1 MTDWREVRRFHLSVA
16 DADSVCSQVRAEH
29 REAAEAIKAAYVGG
43 LRDSARIADD
53 CGSEPS
59 WTVARNCILLRVHNV
74 EAGEEP

>member
-1 MTDWREVRRFHLSVA
+1 MSDWREVRARLVKLGENNT
-16 DADSVCSQVRAEH
+16 VYL
-29 REAAEAIKAAYVGG
+29 EAAEAIKAAYVGG